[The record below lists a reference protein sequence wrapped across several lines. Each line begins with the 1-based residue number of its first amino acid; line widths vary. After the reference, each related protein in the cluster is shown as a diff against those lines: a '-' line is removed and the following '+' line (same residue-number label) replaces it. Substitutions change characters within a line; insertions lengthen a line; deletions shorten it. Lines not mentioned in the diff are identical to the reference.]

1 MNRIF
6 FGTASLLVFTLYI
19 QATNAADT
27 RKMSVVDFIVDYDTL
42 GRSEVQVDGYL
53 MASAEMSILFEEPGS
68 MTSIFIEA
76 SVLPREQL
84 RHLLT
89 HCGGGCDAS
98 IVGRPAQV
106 MYSKGMAATRLIKPH
121 PRSIAPDHPIAGP
134 RSGTV
139 VSVADLLA
147 DYDSLVGK
155 RINVRGFLFSLGES
169 LILYE
174 EFGSMVAVFVDF
186 SALSRED
193 RRSVLQRCSSGC
205 EIVLR
210 GATGQVMGNEGIIA
224 TGIGGD

>member
-1 MNRIF
+1 MNRIS
-6 FGTASLLVFTLYI
+6 FGMASLLAFTICI
-19 QATNAADT
+19 QAANAADT
-27 RKMSVVDFIVDYDTL
+27 LKMSVVDFMVDYDTI

-76 SVLPREQL
+76 SALPREQL
-84 RHLLT
+84 RHLLKN
-89 HCGGGCDAS
+89 CGGGCNAS

-106 MYSKGMAATRLIKPH
+106 LYSKGLAATRLIKPQ
-121 PRSIAPDHPIAGP
+121 PKSLAPDHSIAGP
-134 RSGTV
+134 PSGTV
-139 VSVADLLA
+139 VSVVDLLA

-155 RINVRGFLFSLGES
+155 RINVRGFLLPMGEF